1 MLNAFAILIF
11 EQDPAEVKEEKR
23 LSPVAVDD
31 ANRSKIAMA
40 VLAMATFVQS
50 AGIPKKKRKKLENEI
65 ANEVKRMLKGML
77 KIEKIKC
84 SNCVTIIVVIIVLV
98 IFFFN

>member
-65 ANEVKRMLKGML
+65 ANEVKRMLKG
-77 KIEKIKC
+77 K
-84 SNCVTIIVVIIVLV
+84 
-98 IFFFN
+98 